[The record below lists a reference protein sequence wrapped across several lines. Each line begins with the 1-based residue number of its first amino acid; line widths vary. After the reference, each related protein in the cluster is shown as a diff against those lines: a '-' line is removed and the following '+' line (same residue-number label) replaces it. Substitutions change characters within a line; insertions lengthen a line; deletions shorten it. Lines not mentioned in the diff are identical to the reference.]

1 MNHCVSRAIQRRDT
15 MQRTLR
21 MQPMLAA
28 LAAILA
34 GCTLAASAIAVGGSG
49 SIPAMPGEGCPPTC

>member
-1 MNHCVSRAIQRRDT
+1 

-21 MQPMLAA
+21 VRPMLAA

-34 GCTLAASAIAVGGSG
+34 GLTLAASAIAVGGSQ
-49 SIPAMPGEGCPPTC
+49 SFPAMPGDACPPIC

>member
-1 MNHCVSRAIQRRDT
+1 

-34 GCTLAASAIAVGGSG
+34 GCTLAASAIAVNGSQPF
-49 SIPAMPGEGCPPTC
+49 PAMPGDACPPIC

>member
-1 MNHCVSRAIQRRDT
+1 

-21 MQPMLAA
+21 SRPIVAA

-34 GCTLAASAIAVGGSG
+34 GLTLSLSVIAVADDRAS
-49 SIPAMPGEGCPPTC
+49 SATMPAGGCPPSC

>member
-1 MNHCVSRAIQRRDT
+1 

-21 MQPMLAA
+21 TPALLAA

-34 GCTLAASAIAVGGSG
+34 GLTLGATTSPALAAGH
-49 SIPAMPGEGCPPTC
+49 PKAMPPIGCGVGC

>member
-1 MNHCVSRAIQRRDT
+1 

-28 LAAILA
+28 LAATLA
-34 GCTLAASAIAVGGSG
+34 GLTLAASAIAISG
-49 SIPAMPGEGCPPTC
+49 SQPFPAMPGEGCPPNC

>member
-1 MNHCVSRAIQRRDT
+1 

-34 GCTLAASAIAVGGSG
+34 GLTLAASATAISGGG
-49 SIPAMPGEGCPPTC
+49 SIPAMPGDSCPPMC

>member
-1 MNHCVSRAIQRRDT
+1 

-34 GCTLAASAIAVGGSG
+34 GCTLAATAAARRGRHLPAVR
-49 SIPAMPGEGCPPTC
+49 PTAS

>member
-1 MNHCVSRAIQRRDT
+1 

-21 MQPMLAA
+21 MRPMLAA

-34 GCTLAASAIAVGGSG
+34 GLTLAASAIAVSGSG
-49 SIPAMPGEGCPPTC
+49 SIPAMPGDNCPPMC